1 MNEGKL
7 QILVVDDNLDLSALI
22 SLHLQEEGYGV
33 TVRNDG
39 DSAVAVLERM
49 KVDLMLLDVR
59 MPVKSGFDVLEE
71 IKTLTNIAN
80 RAVPV
85 IMVTA
90 KSELEDIEKAFEL
103 GAAAYIVKPFRAE
116 LLISKIHEVLTE
128 TGIIGTVS

>member
-49 KVDLMLLDVR
+49 KVDLMLLDVS
-59 MPVKSGFDVLEE
+59 MPVKSGSDVLEE

-90 KSELEDIEKAFEL
+90 KSELEDIDKAFEL

-116 LLISKIHEVLTE
+116 LLISKIREVLTE
-128 TGIIGTVS
+128 TGIIGTAP

>member
-7 QILVVDDNLDLSALI
+7 QILVVDDNLDLSALVSI
-22 SLHLQEEGYGV
+22 HLQEEGYGL

-39 DSAVAVLERM
+39 DSAVAVLECM

-128 TGIIGTVS
+128 TGIIGTVP